1 MTHQQLFIPPK
12 AYGSV
17 NPKSNE
23 LSKDHMPDWEA
34 DVSFSLPNNHKT
46 SLNSIQLNCVAYH
59 DYLSIF
65 KRLAAHTQQQTPLG
79 DKSALLCGIS
89 LHGWSRGSA
98 WSHG

>member
-1 MTHQQLFIPPK
+1 MTHQRLFIPPK

-46 SLNSIQLNCVAYH
+46 SLNSIQLNCAAYQR
-59 DYLSIF
+59 YLSIF
-65 KRLAAHTQQQTPLG
+65 KSLTALALNNKLP
-79 DKSALLCGIS
+79 
-89 LHGWSRGSA
+89 
-98 WSHG
+98 